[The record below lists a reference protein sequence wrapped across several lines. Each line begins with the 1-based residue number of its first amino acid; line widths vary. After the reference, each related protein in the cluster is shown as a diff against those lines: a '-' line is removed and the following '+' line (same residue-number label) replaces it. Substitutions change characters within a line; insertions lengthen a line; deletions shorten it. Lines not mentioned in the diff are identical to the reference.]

1 MVAPALLAIVAAMLL
16 VRLGWAG
23 RQAVAAAGWALAV
36 AALLWLGWQAGA
48 WGVALGTVVG
58 MASAIAAVL
67 HAGWR
72 SPVKTTRPPREAPA
86 IAIPYRAGDVARR
99 AAVFALTVPVAF
111 VAAQGLA
118 FAVHEAARAQG
129 MGVAD
134 ALVLMPML
142 QPVLWAGIIAVQ
154 MTRAGA
160 AQMVLPPLVAAL
172 AGGVL
177 WSIA

>member
-16 VRLGWAG
+16 VRLGWERRG
-23 RQAVAAAGWALAV
+23 SVAAAGWALAAV
-36 AALLWLGWQAGA
+36 ALVWLGWQAGA
-48 WGVALGTVVG
+48 WGVATGVVVG
-58 MASAIAAVL
+58 MGGALAAVL

-72 SPVKTTRPPREAPA
+72 SPVKTTRPPRESPA

-99 AAVFALTVPVAF
+99 LAVFALTVPVAF

-129 MGVAD
+129 MGAAD
-134 ALVLMPML
+134 AIVLMLML
-142 QPVLWAGIIAVQ
+142 QPVLWAGIVAVQ

-160 AQMVLPPLVAAL
+160 AQMVLPPLVAAM
-172 AGGVL
+172 AGGAL